1 MSDINTYADET
12 AIAGLSPINGDLVLN
27 KADSSLYL
35 CTNADAT
42 GIARWKKF
50 ANDGAVNPPYSTH
63 FESAKYLKLSTPITL
78 SGAFTVSAW
87 FRLDTGATDSLN
99 RMLIGR
105 VTGAA
110 NYLTYANLNGS
121 LTTRGGNTSGIT
133 FNADSSTWYHLA
145 HIRNTSNV
153 EKVYIDGVERSSFSK
168 NTSYTF
174 DWIGGSNDYLNNTWE
189 GNIDEVGLWLSDQ
202 TTNLSSL
209 YTGQTPPDYT
219 ALSPDYLWRMG
230 DEDSATD
237 GGPVATITESM
248 GTGNHAVQTVAN
260 NQPTFSSDAP
270 A

>member
-1 MSDINTYADET
+1 MSDINTYADEAAIT
-12 AIAGLSPINGDLVLN
+12 ALTPINGDLVLN
-27 KADSSLYL
+27 RDNNSLYL
-35 CTNADAT
+35 CTDSAAS
-42 GIARWKKF
+42 GINRWKKF
-50 ANDGAVNPPYSTH
+50 TNDGAVTPPYSTH
-63 FESAKYLKLSTPITL
+63 FEAAKYLNLSTPITL

-87 FRLDTGATDSLN
+87 FRLDTGATSGLN
-99 RMLIGR
+99 RILLGR
-105 VTGAA
+105 VTGAS
-110 NYLTYANLNGS
+110 NYLAYANLNGS
-121 LTTRGGNTSGIT
+121 FTTRGGSTSGIT
-133 FNADSSTWYHLA
+133 LNADSSTWYHFA

-153 EKVYIDGVERSSFSK
+153 EKVYIDGVERSSFSRS
-168 NTSYTF
+168 TSYSF
-174 DWIGGSNDYLNNTWE
+174 DWIGGGNDYLNNTWG

-202 TTNLSSL
+202 TTNLGSL

-248 GTGNHAVQTVAN
+248 GTGNHATQGTAA